1 MSPDVTDSELLVRIG
16 EGDAEAFTTLW
27 RRLSG
32 PVLALGRRMLG
43 DDAAGEDVAQETF
56 ATIWRVAATF
66 DPERGAPSGWIF
78 TIARNAA
85 RDVARR
91 RRMTILEDAPDTADP
106 GIGPDDEALR
116 SAERFRIHVALASL
130 NPRAREVIELAYFQ
144 GLTPVRD
151 RGAHRRA
158 ARHRQDAHAQRARAA
173 GRIPRTGG
181 DAVIDHEDA
190 RLQLAD
196 LVLPG
201 LGDPTRTAAL
211 RAHVAVCPDCRS
223 ELDDLRYVDGLVRA
237 SGPLPEPSAALEA
250 RIAAIAGP
258 VAAAARGPPAAL
270 VPEHH
275 HVAGRHRRA
284 GGGDGRA
291 RGRARHR

>member
-1 MSPDVTDSELLVRIG
+1 M
-16 EGDAEAFTTLW
+16 LW

-32 PVLALGRRMLG
+32 PVLALGRRMLA

-66 DPERGAPSGWIF
+66 DPERGAPAGWIF

-91 RRMTILEDAPDTADP
+91 RRMTILEDVPDIVDP

-130 NPRAREVIELAYFQ
+130 NPRAREVIELAYFE

-151 RGAHRRA
+151 RGAHRRP
-158 ARHRQDAHAQRARAA
+158 ARHRQDAHPQRARAA
-173 GRIPRTGG
+173 GRVAGTGG

-196 LVLPG
+196 LVVPG

-223 ELDDLRYVDGLVRA
+223 ELEDLRYVDGLVRA
-237 SGPLPEPSAALEA
+237 GGPLPEPSAALEA
-250 RIAAIAGP
+250 RIREIAGP
-258 VAAAARGPPAAL
+258 MPLQRAPALRQQLQSITTWRVAAVGLAVATAAL
-270 VPEHH
+270 A
-275 HVAGRHRRA
+275 VARDHGR
-284 GGGDGRA
+284 
-291 RGRARHR
+291 

>member
-1 MSPDVTDSELLVRIG
+1 MSTDVTDGELLVRIG
-16 EGDAEAFTTLW
+16 EGDADAFTMLW

-56 ATIWRVAATF
+56 ATIWRVAATY

-106 GIGPDDEALR
+106 GLGPDDQALR

-144 GLTPVRD
+144 GLTQSEI
-151 RGAHRRA
+151 AE
-158 ARHRQDAHAQRARAA
+158 
-173 GRIPRTGG
+173 RIDVPLGTVKTRTRN
-181 DAVIDHEDA
+181 ALA
-190 RLQLAD
+190 RLAESLA
-196 LVLPG
+196 
-201 LGDPTRTAAL
+201 
-211 RAHVAVCPDCRS
+211 
-223 ELDDLRYVDGLVRA
+223 
-237 SGPLPEPSAALEA
+237 
-250 RIAAIAGP
+250 
-258 VAAAARGPPAAL
+258 PAETL
-270 VPEHH
+270 
-275 HVAGRHRRA
+275 
-284 GGGDGRA
+284 
-291 RGRARHR
+291 